1 MKILIDT
8 NVLIDMAVERNNN
21 HRKADI
27 ILKSCVFKRHEGYVT
42 SHSITD
48 FFYIVRKDLQPEE
61 KRNWV
66 KYIVTNLT
74 ILTEDKEAF
83 LSALGDNDFFDLED
97 NLQISCAAEEDLNYI
112 ITQNLKDF
120 ASSPVPAISISEFAD
135 KYC

>member
-8 NVLIDMAVERNNN
+8 NVLIDMAVERNSN
-21 HRKADI
+21 HKKADAI
-27 ILKSCVFKRHEGYVT
+27 MKSCIFKRHDGFVT

-48 FFYIVRKDLQPEE
+48 FFYIVRKDLLPEV

-74 ILTEDKEAF
+74 ILTEDKETF
-83 LSALGDNDFFDLED
+83 LSVLGDDDFFDLED
-97 NLQISCAAEEDLNYI
+97 NLQISCAAEEDLDYI

-120 ASSPVPAISISEFAD
+120 ASSPVSAISISEFAD
-135 KYC
+135 QYC

>member
-21 HRKADI
+21 HRKADAI
-27 ILKSCVFKRHEGYVT
+27 MKSCVFKRHEGFVT

-48 FFYIVRKDLQPEE
+48 FFYIVRKDLLPEE

-74 ILTEDKEAF
+74 ILTEDKDAF
-83 LSALGDNDFFDLED
+83 LSALACEHFFDLED
-97 NLQISCAAEEDLNYI
+97 NLQMVCATEADLDYI
-112 ITQNLKDF
+112 ITQNIKDF
-120 ASSPVPAISISEFAD
+120 ASSPVPAISIPEFAE